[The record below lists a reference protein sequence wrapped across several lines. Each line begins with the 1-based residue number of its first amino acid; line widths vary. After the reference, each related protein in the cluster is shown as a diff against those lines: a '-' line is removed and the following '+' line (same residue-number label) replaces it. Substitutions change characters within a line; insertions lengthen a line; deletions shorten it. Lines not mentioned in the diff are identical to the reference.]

1 MRSLVT
7 IRGRH
12 MPLSRPRCRLLPAND
27 GRDIIRADMHDL
39 REREKAILA
48 DIACGDVEE
57 RKAWQDLAIVRRS
70 ILACG
75 GHGILRVA

>member
-1 MRSLVT
+1 MRNLVT
-7 IRGRH
+7 IRGQRI
-12 MPLSRPRCRLLPAND
+12 PLSRPRCRLLPAND

-39 REREKAILA
+39 REREKSILA